1 MKEIVAF
8 VRSRQGQLTSS
19 IDGRQYEIAVGDILY
34 VESVDN
40 RTFLYTAK
48 QTFET
53 KQRVYELEEA
63 LKKKGFLRISKAALV
78 NLMKIT
84 SIRPALNGRFFNLA
98 TFVLGSAY
106 RPEERFGYDAFLT
119 PLLYAFLGILPM
131 CVMYSKKEM
140 TPRQVLI
147 RKILQLVLL
156 EVLLVGF
163 VFGCAGLSGENGE
176 QIAGFALAVFV
187 VFVLV
192 HVISF
197 VLDTEQARR
206 MTLDLLAYQAGQEQ
220 ACDAPACEK

>member
-1 MKEIVAF
+1 MTFKAFIKSICATYFIV
-8 VRSRQGQLTSS
+8 VTL
-19 IDGRQYEIAVGDILY
+19 I
-34 VESVDN
+34 
-40 RTFLYTAK
+40 
-48 QTFET
+48 
-53 KQRVYELEEA
+53 
-63 LKKKGFLRISKAALV
+63 
-78 NLMKIT
+78 
-84 SIRPALNGRFFNLA
+84 NLA
-98 TFVLGSAY
+98 TFVLGSVY

-140 TPRQVLI
+140 TPGQVLI

-176 QIAGFALAVFV
+176 QIASFALAVFV
-187 VFVLV
+187 IFVLV

-206 MTLDLLAYQAGQEQ
+206 MTLDLLAYQAEQEE
-220 ACDAPACEK
+220 ACDAPACEKRSADLLDRNKVKYYN